1 MPSPGPSSAAPAAIR
16 PQVRDAVRRAWD
28 AAVAAGALP
37 AVGAE
42 AEAPAVGIERPSNP
56 AFGDFATNL
65 AMQLARPLRR
75 SPLDIAGALAEALRG
90 GPDAGLFASIE
101 VARPGFVNLRLAD
114 AAFEAT
120 RRRHPRGARMHGAAS
135 RASQAASRQRRV
147 RVGEPHRAR

>member
-37 AVGAE
+37 ALGAE

-65 AMQLARPLRR
+65 AMKLARPLRR
-75 SPLDIAGALAEALRG
+75 SPLDIAGALAEALRA
-90 GPDAGLFASIE
+90 GPDADLFASIE
-101 VARPGFVNLRLAD
+101 VAKPGFVNLRLAD
-114 AAFEAT
+114 AGLRIDAC
-120 RRRHPRGARMHGAAS
+120 RRPRGAGCMGPDPREPSPVAS
-135 RASQAASRQRRV
+135 TSSSCRRT
-147 RVGEPHRAR
+147 RRGR